1 MSRKINKMKFLLIVL
16 IAFFIFQTLAVCQ
29 TNTDE
34 SSSSDFKK
42 NVVYG
47 TVGVFPA
54 IANINYERQIIHP
67 VKDPLSSI
75 NLRIG
80 YGISADMS
88 GSEKLCLLS
97 SNFIFGSGSSHF
109 ETDIG
114 AAYRFNIVRD
124 NYDKECGITPII
136 DLGYR
141 FQKKNGHFVFR
152 TGIGW
157 PDFIHVSLGFAL

>member
-1 MSRKINKMKFLLIVL
+1 MKLLLIGF
-16 IAFFIFQTLAVCQ
+16 IAFFTFQTLAVCQ
-29 TNTDE
+29 TKNDA
-34 SSSSDFKK
+34 SSPDNFNK
-42 NVVYG
+42 NVVYA
-47 TVGVFPA
+47 TVGLFPA
-54 IANINYERQIIHP
+54 IANLNYERQLFHP
-67 VKDPLSSI
+67 VKDPISSI

-80 YGISADMS
+80 YGVSGDLA

-124 NYDKECGITPII
+124 NYDKKVGITPII

-141 FQKKNGHFVFR
+141 FQKKNGQFVFR

-157 PDFIHVSLGFAL
+157 PDCIHVSLGFAL